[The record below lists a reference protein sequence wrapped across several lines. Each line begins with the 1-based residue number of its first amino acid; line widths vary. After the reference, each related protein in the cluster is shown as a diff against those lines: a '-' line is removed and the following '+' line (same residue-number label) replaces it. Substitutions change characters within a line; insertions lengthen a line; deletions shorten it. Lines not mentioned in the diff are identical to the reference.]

1 MLESYVLPLVL
12 GFVWGLAVSAF
23 NNFWTWK
30 ALSNVGG
37 FFSRLV
43 FIFRQG
49 INLLAMFLVYKN
61 LYMLIGTALGLL
73 AIKNVILFKNL
84 QELIFNRKG

>member
-12 GFVWGLAVSAF
+12 GFIWGLAVSAF

-30 ALSNVGG
+30 ALNNVGG

-61 LYMLIGTALGLL
+61 LYMLIGTAVGLL
-73 AIKNVILFKNL
+73 AIKNVILLKNL